1 GTYHQRKRPG
11 LVRLD
16 VRDSAA
22 VAELLARM
30 TPDVLF
36 YPAANANVD
45 WCERNPAEA
54 EETNL
59 LPMQTLI
66 QTAPGLPI
74 VAYSSDYVFDGRDGP
89 YVETHPVAPLS
100 VYGKLKGRLE
110 RLVLDAGGTI
120 VRSTGIFGS
129 ESPPAKNFVL

>member
-1 GTYHQRKRPG
+1 MRALVLGGSGLVGAALLRRLGDSALGTYHQRKRPG

-22 VAELLARM
+22 VAEFLVRM
-30 TPDVLF
+30 APDVLF

-59 LPMQTLI
+59 LPMQTII

-89 YVETHPVAPLS
+89 YVETHPVAP
-100 VYGKLKGRLE
+100 
-110 RLVLDAGGTI
+110 
-120 VRSTGIFGS
+120 
-129 ESPPAKNFVL
+129 